1 MHSWFDGHL
10 VYLKDDRIARD
21 CVNQFLEIELKSN
34 MLHMSN
40 SVEQL
45 KAKADFL

>member
-21 CVNQFLEIELKSN
+21 CVNQFLEIEFKVQ
-34 MLHMSN
+34 H
-40 SVEQL
+40 VTHV
-45 KAKADFL
+45 KFG